1 MLDLV
6 PLAGDGGKWQ
16 TVIGSLSSS
25 ASARVAEIAE
35 ASAQGGVMTAQQVL
49 EELSKFASANM
60 LDWSKLGRDQTAAL
74 IEVTR
79 WRTFWTA
86 WGEDACEVRR
96 AKFGLANKIDALH
109 LLG

>member
-6 PLAGDGGKWQ
+6 PLAGAGGKWQ

-25 ASARVAEIAE
+25 TSARVAEIAE

-79 WRTFWTA
+79 WRTDGR
-86 WGEDACEVRR
+86 GEDACEVRR
-96 AKFGLANKIDALH
+96 AKFGLANKI
-109 LLG
+109 